1 MKEITFEVFENQR
14 IIFQSEQKWL
24 YPIFEFED
32 FLKTHPYDH
41 STLSVHDKVV
51 GKAAA
56 LLMIRLGVGSAHGDV
71 MSKLADEIFC
81 KAAMKHTYDVLVERI
96 DCQTEELLLNI
107 DDVNIAYE
115 LLCKRAK
122 CC

>member
-1 MKEITFEVFENQR
+1 MKEITLEVFENQR

-24 YPIFEFED
+24 YPVFDLED
-32 FLKTHPYDH
+32 FLKAHPCDH

-56 LLMIRLGVGSAHGDV
+56 LLMIRLGVGSVHGDV
-71 MSKLADEIFC
+71 MSKLADEVFG
-81 KAAMKHTYDVLVERI
+81 KAGMKHTYDVLVERI

-115 LLCKRAK
+115 LLCERAK
-122 CC
+122 R

>member
-1 MKEITFEVFENQR
+1 MKKITFEVFKNQHV
-14 IIFQSEQKWL
+14 IFQSEQKWL
-24 YPIFEFED
+24 QPIFDFED
-32 FLKTHPYDH
+32 FLKDHPCDH

-56 LLMIRLGVGSAHGDV
+56 LLMIRLGVGSVHGDV
-71 MSKLADEIFC
+71 MSKLADEILC
-81 KAAMKHTYDVLVERI
+81 KSAMKHTYDVLVERI
-96 DCQTEELLLNI
+96 DCQTEDLLLNI

-122 CC
+122 RC